1 VRRYVTSLSHG
12 LTSPPSTACI
22 RKFVLERLQELG
34 LQILRL
40 PIGATE
46 QDKHVPILVSADL
59 ADKQRIIVL
68 FPERDQDLGI
78 FSYRTIGN
86 ENINKGSAINLVSLI
101 MNGVASSS
109 GREIPGIV
117 IANPGQLLW
126 YRGGGRA
133 VSRTQW
139 ANLPRD
145 SAVVGSF
152 RVDEVMNKVSGNEDF
167 RAHVKYVFDNVID
180 GILRKDARIDVIG
193 LEWTGQ
199 ASVMHLAANWEKY
212 GPRVRGICLASP
224 QHDPREFENA
234 DFTEFI
240 SKRGRAYFV
249 SSSPVAT
256 LINGREDFGCDCYAS
271 GEEMYP
277 ENVIVEAVEHMLTWL
292 ATLED

>member
-1 VRRYVTSLSHG
+1 VRHYVTSLSHG
-12 LTSPPSTACI
+12 LISPTSTACI
-22 RKFVLERLQELG
+22 RKFVLKRLQELG
-34 LQILRL
+34 LEILRL
-40 PIGATE
+40 PVGATE
-46 QDKHVPILVSADL
+46 QDKHIPILVSADL
-59 ADKQRIIVL
+59 ADKHRIIVL

-86 ENINKGSAINLVSLI
+86 ENISRGSAIDFVSLI

-109 GREIPGIV
+109 GQEIPGIV

-139 ANLPRD
+139 ANLPRE
-145 SAVVGSF
+145 SAVAGPF
-152 RVDEVMNKVSGNEDF
+152 RVDEVKNKVSGNEDF
-167 RAHVKYVFDNVID
+167 KAHVKYVFENVINE
-180 GILRKDARIDVIG
+180 ILHKDARIDVIG
-193 LEWTGQ
+193 LEWPGQ
-199 ASVMHLAANWEKY
+199 ASVMYLAANWEKY

-234 DFTEFI
+234 DFIDFI
-240 SKRGRAYFV
+240 SERGRAYFV
-249 SSSPVAT
+249 SSSPVGT
-256 LINGREDFGCDCYAS
+256 LIDGREDFGCECYAS

-277 ENVIVEAVEHMLTWL
+277 ENIIVKATEHMLTWL

>member
-1 VRRYVTSLSHG
+1 VRHYVTSLSHG
-12 LTSPPSTACI
+12 LISPTSTACI
-22 RKFVLERLQELG
+22 RKFVLKRLQELG
-34 LQILRL
+34 LEILRL
-40 PIGATE
+40 PVGATE
-46 QDKHVPILVSADL
+46 QDKHIPILVSADL
-59 ADKQRIIVL
+59 ADKHRIIVL

-86 ENINKGSAINLVSLI
+86 ENISRGSAIDFVSLI

-109 GREIPGIV
+109 GQEIPGIV

-139 ANLPRD
+139 ANLPRE
-145 SAVVGSF
+145 SAVAGPF
-152 RVDEVMNKVSGNEDF
+152 RVDEVKNKVSGNEDF
-167 RAHVKYVFDNVID
+167 KAHVKYVFENVINE
-180 GILRKDARIDVIG
+180 ILHKDARIDVIG
-193 LEWTGQ
+193 LEWPGQ
-199 ASVMHLAANWEKY
+199 ASVMYLAANWEKY

-234 DFTEFI
+234 DFIDFI
-240 SKRGRAYFV
+240 SERGRAYFV
-249 SSSPVAT
+249 SSFPVGT
-256 LINGREDFGCDCYAS
+256 LIDGREDFGCECYAS

-277 ENVIVEAVEHMLTWL
+277 ENIIVKATEHMLTWL